1 MKSKLDTI
9 IDLRPQ
15 IWTIAGSDSCAGA
28 GLQADLLTAHDFG
41 VECATAVTAITAQNI
56 QGVTAIQ
63 PSSPDLLAAQLDALA
78 LTNPAKVIKI
88 GMLGSAE
95 LVRVVAD
102 KLATYKA
109 TWAIPPIVVC
119 DPVLVASSGAN
130 LALDDLMQA
139 LPALLAQTDVLTPN
153 ATELASLT
161 GFTLDS
167 VAALKQACSCLLK
180 QGVKAV
186 WAKGGHLALTPGA
199 AVDYFTDGQ
208 REIVLSSAMIDA
220 PHTHGTGCTL
230 ASALASAL
238 AHDFAME
245 DALVLAKAYVYQGLK
260 QVLGRGNLAHLGW
273 PTERANFP
281 RVESAQTVLGQR
293 FGLSES
299 WPEAVTFERCDTTK
313 LGVYPVV
320 DSLEWI
326 ERLLELGVKTLQLR
340 IKDKTDA
347 EVEADVIRAIELG
360 HQHQA
365 RLFINDYWQ
374 LAVKHGAYGVHLG
387 QEDLEVAD
395 LAQIAAAG
403 LRLGISTHGYF
414 ELLRASQLQPSYIAL
429 GHIFP
434 TTTKDMP
441 SKPQGLAKLSR
452 YARLMHDYPLVAI
465 GGIDLSRAQQVWQCG
480 VGSVAVVR
488 AITEAAD
495 PAVAVAELE
504 AIASQKTVNQH

>member
-1 MKSKLDTI
+1 MKFKLETAEG
-9 IDLRPQ
+9 LRPQ

-28 GLQADLLTAHDFG
+28 GLQADLLTAHDLE

-56 QGVTAIQ
+56 KGVTAIQ
-63 PSSPDLLAAQLDALA
+63 PSSPELLAAQLDALA
-78 LTNPAKVIKI
+78 ATNPAKVIKI

-102 KLATYKA
+102 KIATYKA
-109 TWAIPPIVVC
+109 TWAEPPLVVC
-119 DPVLVASSGAN
+119 DPVLVASSGAS
-130 LALDDLMQA
+130 LSLDDLMQA

-153 ATELASLT
+153 ASELA
-161 GFTLDS
+161 TLSGVALNS
-167 VAALKQACSCLLK
+167 VAELKQACAALLQ

-186 WAKGGHLALTPGA
+186 WAKGGHLALTPKIA
-199 AVDYFTDGQ
+199 LDYFTDGQ
-208 REIVLSSAMIDA
+208 REIVLSSELIDA

-238 AHDFAME
+238 AHDFFME
-245 DALVLAKAYVYQGLK
+245 DALVIAKAYVYQGLK
-260 QVLGRGNLAHLGW
+260 QVTGRGNLAHLGW
-273 PTERANFP
+273 PTERVNFP
-281 RVESAQTVLGQR
+281 RVESAQTELGKQ

-299 WPEAVTFERCDTTK
+299 WPEAVPFARCDTNK

-320 DSLEWI
+320 DSVEWI
-326 ERLLELGVKTLQLR
+326 ERLLNMGIKTIQLR

-347 EVEADVIRAIELG
+347 EVEADVKRAIDLG

-395 LAQIAAAG
+395 LQQIAAAG

-452 YARLMHDYPLVAI
+452 YAQLMQDYPLVAI
-465 GGIDLSRAQQVWQCG
+465 GGIDLPRAKQVWQCG

-495 PAVAVAELE
+495 PVAAVAELE
-504 AIASQKTVNQH
+504 AIVSQ

>member
-1 MKSKLDTI
+1 MNNKFAEPSS
-9 IDLRPQ
+9 LRPQ

-28 GLQADLLTAHDFG
+28 GLQADLLTAHDLA
-41 VECATAVTAITAQNI
+41 VDCATAVTAITAQNI
-56 QGVTAIQ
+56 QGVSAIQ
-63 PSSPDLLAAQLDALA
+63 ASSVQLLAAQLDALA
-78 LTNPAKVIKI
+78 ETNRAKVIKI

-95 LVRVVAD
+95 LVQLVAD
-102 KLATYKA
+102 KIAGYKA
-109 TWAIPPIVVC
+109 NWAEPPLVIC
-119 DPVLVASSGAN
+119 DPVLVASSGAS
-130 LALDDLMQA
+130 LALEGVIAA
-139 LPALLAQTDVLTPN
+139 LPALFAQTDVLTPN
-153 ATELASLT
+153 ANELACLT
-161 GFTLDS
+161 GIELTT
-167 VAALKQACSCLLK
+167 VAALKQACKQLLQ

-186 WAKGGHLALTPGA
+186 WAKGGHSVITPDL
-199 AVDYFTDGQ
+199 AVDYYSDEQ
-208 REIVLSSAMIDA
+208 REILLSSPRLDA

-245 DALVLAKAYVYQGLK
+245 DALVLAKAYVFQGLK
-260 QVLGRGNLAHLGW
+260 QLQGRGNLAHLGW
-273 PTERANFP
+273 PQQRSDFP
-281 RVESAQTVLGQR
+281 RVESAQTPLGQL
-293 FGLSES
+293 FGLRET
-299 WPEAVTFERCDTTK
+299 WPEAVPFARCDTNQ

-326 ERLLELGVKTLQLR
+326 ERLLKLGAKTLQLR
-340 IKDKTDA
+340 IKDKADS
-347 EVEADVIRAIELG
+347 EVEADIQAAIALG
-360 HQHQA
+360 RDYQA

-395 LAQIAAAG
+395 LSAIAAAG

-434 TTTKDMP
+434 TTTKQMP

-452 YARLMHDYPLVAI
+452 YAALMQDYPLVAI
-465 GGIDLSRAQQVWQCG
+465 GGIDLERAKQVWQCG

-488 AITEAAD
+488 AITEASD
-495 PAVAVAELE
+495 PAIALAALQ
-504 AIASQKTVNQH
+504 AIVEQPIE

>member
-1 MKSKLDTI
+1 MKSKLPLSDN
-9 IDLRPQ
+9 LRPQ

-28 GLQADLLTAHDFG
+28 GLQADLLTAHDFA

-56 QGVTAIQ
+56 EGVTTIQ
-63 PSSPDLLAAQLDALA
+63 PSSPELLAAQLDALA
-78 LTNPAKVIKI
+78 ATNPAKVIKI

-109 TWAIPPIVVC
+109 TWAEPPLVVC
-119 DPVLVASSGAN
+119 DPVLVASSGAS

-153 ATELASLT
+153 ATELASLSDIE
-161 GFTLDS
+161 LNS
-167 VAALKQACSCLLK
+167 VSALKQACAKLLK

-186 WAKGGHLALTPGA
+186 WAKGGHLALTPNIA
-199 AVDYFTDGQ
+199 LDYFSDGQ
-208 REIVLSSAMIDA
+208 REIVLSSQMIDA

-260 QVLGRGNLAHLGW
+260 QVVGRGNLAHLGW
-273 PTERANFP
+273 PTLREHFP
-281 RVESAQTVLGQR
+281 RVESAQTALGQQ

-299 WPEAVTFERCDTTK
+299 WPEAVPFTPCDTTK

-320 DSLEWI
+320 DSVEWI
-326 ERLLELGVKTLQLR
+326 ERLLNMGVKTLQLR

-347 EVEADVIRAIELG
+347 AVEADVIRAIELG

-387 QEDLEVAD
+387 QEDLEVAN
-395 LAQIAAAG
+395 LQHIAAAG

-452 YARLMHDYPLVAI
+452 YADLMHDYPLVAI
-465 GGIDLSRAQQVWQCG
+465 GGIDLVRAKQVWQCG

-495 PAVAVAELE
+495 PAAAVAELE
-504 AIASQKTVNQH
+504 AIVNQSAAN